1 MSFIEE
7 LIRIIIT
14 ITVMLI
20 MARFNGP
27 KQIAQMSFYD
37 YISGITV
44 GSIAATISINSNIAF
59 PTGLFAIILFLFV
72 SFILNKI
79 TKKKKKN
86 LSANM
91 ILTGEPIYLIEK
103 GTINIEG
110 LCKSKM
116 TISELLSNLRY
127 NGYFNINDVYTA
139 MLEPTG
145 KISVQ
150 PKGFARKTRNDDLNL
165 KTKDPI
171 QVLSVIQDGVMIQ
184 KNLYKMKKDERWL
197 YRELRKQ
204 DIDAKNI
211 KNILLAVLD
220 ENDDLTVYNR
230 LN

>member
-79 TKKKKKN
+79 TKKN

>member
-79 TKKKKKN
+79 TQK
-86 LSANM
+86 
-91 ILTGEPIYLIEK
+91 IYQQI
-103 GTINIEG
+103 
-110 LCKSKM
+110 
-116 TISELLSNLRY
+116 
-127 NGYFNINDVYTA
+127 
-139 MLEPTG
+139 
-145 KISVQ
+145 
-150 PKGFARKTRNDDLNL
+150 
-165 KTKDPI
+165 
-171 QVLSVIQDGVMIQ
+171 
-184 KNLYKMKKDERWL
+184 
-197 YRELRKQ
+197 
-204 DIDAKNI
+204 
-211 KNILLAVLD
+211 
-220 ENDDLTVYNR
+220 
-230 LN
+230 

>member
-79 TKKKKKN
+79 TQKN

-171 QVLSVIQDGVMIQ
+171 QVLSVIQDGVIIQ

>member
-59 PTGLFAIILFLFV
+59 PTGFFAIILFLFV

-79 TKKKKKN
+79 TQKN

-103 GTINIEG
+103 GTINIKG

-171 QVLSVIQDGVMIQ
+171 QVLSVIQDGVIIQ

>member
-1 MSFIEE
+1 MFMSFIEE

-79 TKKKKKN
+79 TKKN

>member
-27 KQIAQMSFYD
+27 KQISQMSFYD

-79 TKKKKKN
+79 TQKN

-145 KISVQ
+145 KISIQ

-171 QVLSVIQDGVMIQ
+171 QVLSVIQDGVIIQ

>member
-79 TKKKKKN
+79 TQKN

-204 DIDAKNI
+204 DIDAKNL

>member
-79 TKKKKKN
+79 TQKN